1 MRYTRL
7 WLGLG
12 TVIVG
17 SFAVLGYFG
26 GELYRQAPPIPER
39 VVTTDGRVIYTGA
52 GHPGGPERLAIDGRA
67 GGRDGLGPRGLRRAR
82 LVGRLPPPR
91 GGLAARPL
99 GRGRARPGATRTWA
113 SRTRPR

>member
-26 GELYRQAPPIPER
+26 RELYRQAPPRRI
-39 VVTTDGRVIYTGA
+39 GLS
-52 GHPGGPERLAIDGRA
+52 RLT
-67 GGRDGLGPRGLRRAR
+67 
-82 LVGRLPPPR
+82 VG
-91 GGLAARPL
+91 
-99 GRGRARPGATRTWA
+99 
-113 SRTRPR
+113 